1 MKTLTL
7 LVTIGFLSISGV
19 AQALTVD
26 EIVRLKQAG
35 VSDSTIEL
43 LIRGDGDSR
52 SAGTWKTKDGWRVTR
67 RKRASGKVTRM
78 IATTATNIRS
88 RCIRTPSFVENEKGH
103 DMQCPYDSL

>member
-7 LVTIGFLSISGV
+7 LMTIGFLSLSGV

-26 EIVRLKQAG
+26 EIIRLKQAG

-52 SAGTWKTKDGWRVTR
+52 SAGTWKTKDGWRVHTTETRERQSYSDDRYYGNEYPIAVYPNAFLR
-67 RKRASGKVTRM
+67 RK
-78 IATTATNIRS
+78 
-88 RCIRTPSFVENEKGH
+88 
-103 DMQCPYDSL
+103 